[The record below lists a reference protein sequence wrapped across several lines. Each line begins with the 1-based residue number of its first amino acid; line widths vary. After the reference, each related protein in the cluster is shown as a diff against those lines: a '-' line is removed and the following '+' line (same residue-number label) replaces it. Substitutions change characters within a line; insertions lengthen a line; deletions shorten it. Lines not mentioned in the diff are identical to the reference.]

1 MGTVTKSFWVKTG
14 TLSLPGKTIPFWGL
28 STFNGLPQ
36 VPGPEIE
43 AIVGDILQIIL
54 YNNFLNTV
62 PIGEPVSLIFPGQE
76 HVMAKQITAG
86 AYQPVQPQFAGGEFI
101 SLTDYVETANSS
113 SLKAVIY
120 RFEAAKAGIYLF
132 ESGTHAEKQ
141 IQMGMYGVISI
152 KPVGYNILGHPYY
165 KTAYGAGTRSEYDV
179 EKVLVIGEFDSVMH
193 DQVVPN
199 VYYNMLQFKPDYW
212 VVNGRSYPDTLNGDL
227 VSSQPYGAQI
237 NCQSGDRVL
246 LRIINAGFQNHTFYF
261 GGLIGRVVAEDSF
274 PLVTGL
280 MDGTYEKT
288 GITLGSGQSVD
299 VILTPTTPG
308 EIYLYDRDYNHL
320 VNQDQFPGGMMTR
333 IEVSPSF

>member
-1 MGTVTKSFWVKTG
+1 METITKVFWVKNG
-14 TLSLPGKTIPFWGL
+14 TLSLPGKMTPFWGL
-28 STFNGLPQ
+28 SMFNGLPQ
-36 VPGPEIE
+36 VPGPKIE
-43 AIVGDILQIIL
+43 TIVGDTIRIIL
-54 YNNFLNTV
+54 FNNFLNLV
-62 PIGEPVSLIFPGQE
+62 PIGEPVSLIFPGQD
-76 HVMAKQITAG
+76 HVMVKDIIFGT
-86 AYQPVQPQFAGGEFI
+86 YQPVQPQFTEGEFK
-101 SLTDYVETANSS
+101 SLTDYVETGNFISI
-113 SLKAVIY
+113 KALIY

-132 ESGTHAEKQ
+132 ESGTNAEKQ
-141 IQMGMYGVISI
+141 IQMGVYGVILI
-152 KPVGYNILGHPYY
+152 RPEGYNAPDHPNY

-179 EKVLVIGEFDSVMH
+179 EKVLVIGELDSVMH

-212 VVNGRSYPDTLNGDL
+212 VINGRSFPDTLNSDL
-227 VSSQPYGAQI
+227 VSNQPYGSQI
-237 NCQSGDRVL
+237 SCQAGDRVL
-246 LRIINAGFQNHTFYF
+246 LRVINTGFQNHTFYF

-308 EIYLYDRDYNHL
+308 EIYLYDRDYKHL

-333 IEVSPSF
+333 IVVSP